1 LIEWNC
7 VKKISALKMMDSLQ
21 PGANNTAALRLQIQR
36 SVDLSNWNSHADD
49 MIEVEMPLSGDS
61 QFYRFAM
68 PQN

>member
-1 LIEWNC
+1 
-7 VKKISALKMMDSLQ
+7 MMDSLQ